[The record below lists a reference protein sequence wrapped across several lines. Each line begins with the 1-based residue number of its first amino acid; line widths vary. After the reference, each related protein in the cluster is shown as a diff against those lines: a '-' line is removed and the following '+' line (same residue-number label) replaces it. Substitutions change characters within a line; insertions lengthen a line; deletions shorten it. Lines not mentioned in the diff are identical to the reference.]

1 MASYMLD
8 TNVVIQIRANHP
20 RVSNRFGVVKPGE
33 AVMSVVSYGELL
45 FGAEKS
51 GARAKALALL
61 GRIMA
66 DIPILAM
73 PPQAADDYSSI
84 RLDLSSR
91 GKIIGPN
98 DLWIAAHARSAGL
111 TLVTANE
118 REFRRVPNLRVE
130 NWASA
135 T

>member
-8 TNVVIQIRANHP
+8 TNVVIQVRAAHP
-20 RVSNRFGVVKPGE
+20 QVSKRFGAIRPGE
-33 AVMSVVSYGELL
+33 AVMSVISYGELL

-66 DIPILAM
+66 DIPVLSM
-73 PPQAADDYSSI
+73 PTQAADHYAGV
-84 RLDLSSR
+84 RFDLSSR
-91 GKIIGPN
+91 GEIIGPN
-98 DLWIAAHARSAGL
+98 DLWIAAHARAADL
-111 TLVTANE
+111 TLVTNNE
-118 REFRRVPNLRVE
+118 REFRRVPDLRVE
-130 NWASA
+130 NWAFA